1 MKQAGINACIFS
13 FAIITSL
20 FLGKL
25 VAHLLGGL
33 PGSLY
38 GMLIFFGLLQTGIIE
53 AEKVQFFATYFIQY
67 MPIVF
72 LPVCIGVIEYGDV
85 IQTFGIKLLIIG
97 MVATFTTL
105 TLVAI
110 IANKTMGD
118 PPDNNLPIN
127 NLPINNS
134 SINNAAID
142 NSSTRNQTQ
151 KPSDHA

>member
-13 FAIITSL
+13 LAIMTSL

-25 VAHLLGGL
+25 IAHLLGGL

-53 AEKVQFFATYFIQY
+53 PEKVQFFSARFIQY

-72 LPVCIGVIEYGDV
+72 LPVCVGVIEYRDV
-85 IQTFGIKLLIIG
+85 IQTAGVKLLLIG
-97 MVATFTTL
+97 MIATFITL

-118 PPDNNLPIN
+118 PADS
-127 NLPINNS
+127 NS
-134 SINNAAID
+134 SINHSPSN
-142 NSSTRNQTQ
+142 NQMH

>member
-1 MKQAGINACIFS
+1 MKQVGINACIFS

-25 VAHLLGGL
+25 IAHLLGGL

-53 AEKVQFFATYFIQY
+53 AEKMRFFATHFIQY

-72 LPVCIGVIEYGDV
+72 LPVCVGVIEYGDI
-85 IQTFGIKLLIIG
+85 IQTFGIKLLFVG
-97 MVATFTTL
+97 VTATFTTL

-110 IANKTMGD
+110 IANKTMQ
-118 PPDNNLPIN
+118 
-127 NLPINNS
+127 NS
-134 SINNAAID
+134 PVSELSTGNPSITQ
-142 NSSTRNQTQ
+142 STSNQPKQ
-151 KPSDHA
+151 SSDHE